1 MPGIKLT
8 LSGQP
13 DAGLVERIV
22 PELTALTCSV
32 LEKRPELTMIMVQ
45 FIGRERWF
53 IDSRSL
59 VDHDRQS
66 FRLEVTIT
74 DETCNKLQKARYQ
87 REAFDL
93 LSRHIGNIHPHS
105 NVHIIDC
112 RGSAYGYGG
121 VTQEHRYQRT

>member
-13 DAGLVERIV
+13 DTGLVGRIV
-22 PELTALTCSV
+22 PELTALTSSV
-32 LEKRPELTMIMVQ
+32 LEKRSDLTMVMVQ
-45 FIGRERWF
+45 FIGHEWWF

-59 VDHDRQS
+59 SDHDRNS
-66 FRLEVTIT
+66 FRLEVTVT
-74 DETCNKLQKARYQ
+74 DETCTKVQKARYQ

-93 LSRHIGNIHPHS
+93 LSNLIGNVHPHS

-121 VTQEHRYQRT
+121 VTQEHKYHRT